1 MASNPALRRI
11 RRYRDTT
18 LIEPAADRQC
28 LRGSESLQ
36 LTRWASMYATHRES
50 RTGAEEFAE
59 YGLSPCALSFV
70 RVIEQ
75 GEGAEGRKILRTIRV
90 GPDQG
95 AIGHLVQ
102 HISVSDQQDEFLARD
117 R

>member
-1 MASNPALRRI
+1 MRRI
-11 RRYRDTT
+11 
-18 LIEPAADRQC
+18 A
-28 LRGSESLQ
+28 SLVQ
-36 LTRWASMYATHRES
+36 VQKNSQNTDCRLVR
-50 RTGAEEFAE
+50 
-59 YGLSPCALSFV
+59 CNQSFV